1 MISQFA
7 GQLVSLDYKVIVTE
21 TPTDSPLTS
30 GMQPFYDDKI
40 VYTLYAI
47 KDTGATRRN
56 RRVGNG
62 GYVLIR
68 EDGHFRFD
76 FYVGGDKYGIHKTSY
91 EPDPSFE
98 CWSKDFPVDLLLDF
112 LS

>member
-7 GQLVSLDYKVIVTE
+7 EQLVSLDYKVIVTE

-47 KDTGATRRN
+47 KDTGATRRDC
-56 RRVGNG
+56 NG

-68 EDGHFRFD
+68 EDGDYRFD
-76 FYVGGDKYGIHKTSY
+76 FYVGGDKYGIHKSSY
-91 EPDPSFE
+91 VPDPSFE
-98 CWSKDFPVDLLLDF
+98 FWSKDFPVDLLLDF